1 MAYKR
6 TQAVNK
12 IYCQMDRFLTA
23 CQPNSLYLTTPQ
35 YKALLDD
42 KNKLNAEEKKKP
54 ISELPPYKGY
64 PIKEYNP

>member
-1 MAYKR
+1 
-6 TQAVNK
+6 
-12 IYCQMDRFLTA
+12 MDRFLTA

-35 YKALLDD
+35 YKALLND